1 MSARDEE
8 LAYQIVDAFTER
20 PYAGNPAGVVLEAEG
35 LTPEQMQR
43 VARELNASETV
54 FAGAPAE
61 GGLPV
66 RYFTPTQE
74 VDFCGHA
81 TLALAVAWA
90 LARRPVD
97 EALPASLRL
106 ATHAGPIPVELR
118 PHPTCQVEAV
128 MTQARPRF
136 ADFGYRLELLAG
148 ALGLQP
154 AQIPPGWP
162 LGLAYTGLWALVV
175 PVISPDALA
184 RARPDFVAL
193 ADLNRKLGCA
203 STHLYSLTG
212 DASLVSRDFSPAV
225 GVPEDPV
232 TGSALGATA
241 ALLLKEGALRRTP
254 PVTRVTAEQGAA
266 VGRPGQARIELTEEV
281 PGQITVRVAGTA
293 VSVARGS
300 LRRP

>member
-1 MSARDEE
+1 MSAEDAG
-8 LAYQIVDAFTER
+8 LAYQIVDAFSER
-20 PYAGNPAGVVLEAEG
+20 PYAGNPAGVVLDAQG
-35 LTPEQMQR
+35 LTAEQMQR

-61 GGLPV
+61 DGLPV

-81 TLALAVAWA
+81 SLALGVAWA
-90 LARRPVD
+90 LDRRPGA
-97 EALPASLRL
+97 EALPGQLTL
-106 ATHAGPIPVELR
+106 ATRAGAVPVELR
-118 PHPTCQVEAV
+118 PHPTCQVEAC

-148 ALGLQP
+148 ALGLEV
-154 AQIPPGWP
+154 AVIPPGWP

-175 PVISPDALA
+175 PVISVDALA

-203 STHLYSLTG
+203 STHLYTLTG

-241 ALLLKEGALRRTP
+241 ALLLKEGALRKTP
-254 PVTRVTAEQGAA
+254 PVTRVSAEQGAS
-266 VGRPGQARIELTEEV
+266 VGRPGQARIELAEDV
-281 PGQITVRVAGTA
+281 QGQLVVRVAGTA
-293 VSVARGS
+293 VPVARGA